1 MERGKG
7 GRGKGK
13 WGKGTGERG
22 NGKGRE
28 GSDVII
34 ISTKRNILKT
44 DMVEW
49 LPSAATDQQK
59 GLKVRNKKWGG
70 FCYSW
75 E

>member
-1 MERGKG
+1 
-7 GRGKGK
+7 
-13 WGKGTGERG
+13 
-22 NGKGRE
+22 
-28 GSDVII
+28 VII